1 MKKFELYLG
10 IALII
15 TTTVLICIFMLA
27 LSYTDERL
35 MFVTFLSLLGYIT
48 SYLFIDSYICRT
60 ELDNYVKGY
69 DECTASRKQWDTK
82 YSQWYKKYIKANNIN
97 EA

>member
-15 TTTVLICIFMLA
+15 TTTVLICIFMFA

-35 MFVTFLSLLGYIT
+35 MFITFVSLIGYII
-48 SYLFIDSYICRT
+48 SYLYIDSYIYRHGMHHYT
-60 ELDNYVKGY
+60 KGY
-69 DECTASRKQWDTK
+69 EDAEEDIK
-82 YSQWYKKYIKANNIN
+82 SQH
-97 EA
+97 

>member
-60 ELDNYVKGY
+60 EIDNYGKGY
-69 DECTASRKQWDTK
+69 DEAYKDRHEWDIEYAK
-82 YSQWYKKYIKANNIN
+82 WYEQYIKANNIN
-97 EA
+97 

>member
-15 TTTVLICIFMLA
+15 STTVLICIFMLA
-27 LSYTDERL
+27 LSYTPERL
-35 MFVTFLSLLGYIT
+35 MFITFLSLLGYIT

-60 ELDNYVKGY
+60 EINNYDKGY
-69 DECTASRKQWDTK
+69 DDCTASRKQWDTK
-82 YSQWYKKYIKANNIN
+82 YAKWYKQYTKNN
-97 EA
+97 

>member
-1 MKKFELYLG
+1 MKKLELYLG

-15 TTTVLICIFMLA
+15 TTTLLICIFMFA

-48 SYLFIDSYICRT
+48 SYLFIDSYICKT
-60 ELDNYVKGY
+60 EMHHYTKGY
-69 DECTASRKQWDTK
+69 DEAYIDRHEWDVKYAKWYEEYTK
-82 YSQWYKKYIKANNIN
+82 NN
-97 EA
+97 

>member
-1 MKKFELYLG
+1 MKKLELYLG

-15 TTTVLICIFMLA
+15 TTTILICIFMLA

-35 MFVTFLSLLGYIT
+35 MFITFLSLLGYIT
-48 SYLFIDSYICRT
+48 SYLFIDSYISRI
-60 ELDNYVKGY
+60 EVDNYIKGY
-69 DECTASRKQWDTK
+69 DKCTESRKEWDTK
-82 YSQWYKKYIKANNIN
+82 YSQWYKQYNNTN